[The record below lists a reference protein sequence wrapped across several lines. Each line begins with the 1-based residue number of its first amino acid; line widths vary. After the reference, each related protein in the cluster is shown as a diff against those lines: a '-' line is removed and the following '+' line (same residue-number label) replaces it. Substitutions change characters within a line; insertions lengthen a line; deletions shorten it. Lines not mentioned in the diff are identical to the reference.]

1 MDEIWINDFRYFQK
15 KVSISRF
22 GHASWFFR
30 VFVRKWPFYNF
41 YAESGENYLLIN
53 FYVFS
58 EKKVSISDF
67 LNFSV
72 FLAFLCENGRFWSFY
87 AFLVVF
93 GRFVQIP

>member
-1 MDEIWINDFRYFQK
+1 MILGIFRKRCLFLGLDTQ
-15 KVSISRF
+15 VGF
-22 GHASWFFR
+22 LEFLCENGL
-30 VFVRKWPFYNF
+30 FYNF
-41 YAESGENYLLIN
+41 YAESGENYLFIN